1 MPEGIA
7 NNVVHHCTSCDTHAR
22 EAISRQ
28 CRISVA
34 NSSESSFTR
43 EFCLMVLEREREG
56 GREVREGRGNQGTEI
71 PIKIRY
77 LLGNNGILARRY
89 HRGIIFIRY
98 NLRDSAYSRPKGHSR
113 NNEAI
118 VGGFGLELPPGD

>member
-1 MPEGIA
+1 MS
-7 NNVVHHCTSCDTHAR
+7 NFS
-22 EAISRQ
+22 
-28 CRISVA
+28 
-34 NSSESSFTR
+34 R
-43 EFCLMVLEREREG
+43 EFKRSEFYARILLNGVRERERG
-56 GREVREGRGNQGTEI
+56 GGCEGRGNQGTEI

-118 VGGFGLELPPGD
+118 VGGFGLELPPCD